1 MRFNKL
7 ILNSFVM
14 IVSQLVTL
22 FCSLQIKKYILL
34 YLPLELLGVNAVFE
48 SFFSS
53 LSYLDVGFSTL
64 LVLYTYKSINTN
76 KIEDTKKVLSIFKTI
91 FYTIAIIITIISV
104 SILPIIDIV
113 FGIDL
118 DMPVEVT
125 FIYLIHS
132 FSIISRYI
140 LLHKSM
146 ILSAYQK
153 NYIGG
158 MLSIINEIIIYF
170 VKIILIITT
179 YSYSVFLGLTV
190 FSAFIVSMIGLIIAD
205 KQHPE
210 YHDIKFATIKEVY
223 DSNVIRDCIRYL
235 PRALYG
241 VVYYSM
247 DNLIAVRM
255 FGLAPLAFLSN
266 YTMLFNTV
274 DNFLNTISGAIQSSL
289 ASFAFDNNDK
299 KNYLFVIDSIN
310 LVNIYV
316 TALIAVGLNLLVSS
330 FIGLYYGS
338 EYIVNQ
344 TLVMVLVMNVVVSS
358 YFKIYSIVFEI
369 HGLMLKMKYPLLF
382 SAFLNFLLSIY
393 LGSKIGLLGI
403 FLASVFATL
412 IRKGGE
418 INRIVKDVFFDIKL
432 QFIKSFCF
440 NLIILFILII
450 IPTSIINIISI
461 NSMSFIGFTINFVL
475 IILLVTIIFLLI
487 TCKTRYFK
495 YIYNEII
502 NNIFKIKSL

>member
-1 MRFNKL
+1 M
-7 ILNSFVM
+7 
-14 IVSQLVTL
+14 
-22 FCSLQIKKYILL
+22 
-34 YLPLELLGVNAVFE
+34 
-48 SFFSS
+48 
-53 LSYLDVGFSTL
+53 
-64 LVLYTYKSINTN
+64 
-76 KIEDTKKVLSIFKTI
+76 
-91 FYTIAIIITIISV
+91 
-104 SILPIIDIV
+104 
-113 FGIDL
+113 
-118 DMPVEVT
+118 
-125 FIYLIHS
+125 
-132 FSIISRYI
+132 
-140 LLHKSM
+140 
-146 ILSAYQK
+146 
-153 NYIGG
+153 
-158 MLSIINEIIIYF
+158 
-170 VKIILIITT
+170 
-179 YSYSVFLGLTV
+179 
-190 FSAFIVSMIGLIIAD
+190 
-205 KQHPE
+205 
-210 YHDIKFATIKEVY
+210 
-223 DSNVIRDCIRYL
+223 
-235 PRALYG
+235 
-241 VVYYSM
+241 
-247 DNLIAVRM
+247 
-255 FGLAPLAFLSN
+255 
-266 YTMLFNTV
+266 
-274 DNFLNTISGAIQSSL
+274 
-289 ASFAFDNNDK
+289 
-299 KNYLFVIDSIN
+299 
-310 LVNIYV
+310 
-316 TALIAVGLNLLVSS
+316 LVSS

-450 IPTSIINIISI
+450 IPTCIINIISI

-487 TCKTRYFK
+487 TCETRNFK